1 MASVQQAVIAEDSAT
16 PRRQIAQLG
25 FPLLLAAF
33 SSSMSGVVDT
43 AMMGHFSSQGLA
55 ATSGASAIFD
65 IFSNVVLATIVA
77 HQILAARFAGRDDP
91 AGIRA
96 SLRSSLIFS
105 GGTAVVLTVLCELSG
120 GWLTGLVTNN
130 NGNLRQIGASYLL
143 TRGPTLLLIVPFG
156 LLAATFNAYKK
167 PRYALVGGIIVSL
180 VNLLLDWLL
189 IYGPGPLPRLG
200 ASGNGLATTISWLLG
215 IGYLLF
221 AARQFKLAELLRRPG
236 PDTPVDFTTSVP
248 RLSWPSIV
256 SAGLDYAS
264 MAIFFVILS
273 RVGQNALGGGR
284 IAFEMMILIF
294 GVGSAFAAAGRILI
308 GRSAGAKD
316 LGTARVFWRSSQFFL
331 LVPALLLAVLLVLF
345 PTFTA
350 GLFSSFGPLTSE
362 AAKVIPLVA
371 VCVPLMA
378 WTLGNVSLLRAFGQ
392 TRWDMYGN
400 LFAAIFI
407 QLPVGYVLA
416 DVAKLGVAGAY
427 VGVVCY
433 WAARTVMTSV
443 LAQKAYRDETQ
454 KASAAS

>member
-1 MASVQQAVIAEDSAT
+1 
-16 PRRQIAQLG
+16 
-25 FPLLLAAF
+25 
-33 SSSMSGVVDT
+33 MSGVVDT
-43 AMMGHFSSQGLA
+43 AMMGHFSAHGLA
-55 ATSGASAIFD
+55 ATSGASAVFD

-77 HQILAARFAGRDDP
+77 HQILAARFAGRNDP
-91 AGIRA
+91 PGIRE

-105 GGTAVVLTVLCELSG
+105 GGTAILLTLLCEVSG
-120 GWLTGLVTNN
+120 GWLTGLVTNDN
-130 NGNLRQIGASYLL
+130 PALRHIGASYLIA
-143 TRGPTLLLIVPFG
+143 RGPTLLLIVPFG

-167 PRYALVGGIIVSL
+167 PRYALVGGIVVSL

-200 ASGNGLATTISWLLG
+200 ATGNGLATTISWLLG
-215 IGYLLF
+215 IGYLLV
-221 AARQFKLAELLRRPG
+221 AAKQFGLLELLKRPG
-236 PDTPVDFTTSVP
+236 PGTTVDFTTSIP
-248 RLSWPSIV
+248 KLSWPSIL

-308 GRSAGAKD
+308 GRSAGAQD
-316 LGTARVFWRSSQFFL
+316 LSGARTFWRQSQYFL
-331 LVPALLLAVLLVLF
+331 IFPALLLGILLAIF

-350 GLFSSFGPLTSE
+350 GLFSSFGPMTSA

-371 VCVPLMA
+371 ICVPLMA

-392 TRWDMYGN
+392 TKWDMYGN

-416 DVAKLGVAGAY
+416 DVAHFGVAGAY

-433 WAARTVMTSV
+433 WAARTAMTSV
-443 LAQKAYRDETQ
+443 LAQRSYREETA
-454 KASAAS
+454 KTVLATT